1 MVIVKK
7 SMFSLLQ
14 PYGGVAGFFRKTMD
28 DETGETDNAFGNGQD
43 GGSYY
48 RKSRLTKNPTPLSVW
63 SVNPLSSA
71 NASPPPLSRCG
82 QVDNQA
88 ADE

>member
-1 MVIVKK
+1 
-7 SMFSLLQ
+7 MFSLLQ

-48 RKSRLTKNPTPLSVW
+48 RKSRLKAHGFNRGMKDGI
-63 SVNPLSSA
+63 A
-71 NASPPPLSRCG
+71 R
-82 QVDNQA
+82 
-88 ADE
+88 